1 MFHSRARSALPAILR
16 YAASKFLYACR
27 LFACTSV
34 RQHSLFELLVRLR
47 PSSGSQ
53 VQEGPHRLRRTDMP
67 RILFRL
73 GRHEQ
78 QFGGP
83 AQPDNPIR
91 AFVKHSEDRHLLPLL
106 VLAMIVPLEA
116 IVGG

>member
-1 MFHSRARSALPAILR
+1 MFHSRARSARPAILR
-16 YAASKFLYACR
+16 YAASKLLYACR

-34 RQHSLFELLVRLR
+34 VFELLVRLR

>member
-1 MFHSRARSALPAILR
+1 MIGSACYSEICSFEVALCLPTIRLR
-16 YAASKFLYACR
+16 FSPTAF
-27 LFACTSV
+27 V
-34 RQHSLFELLVRLR
+34 FELLVRLR

-83 AQPDNPIR
+83 AQPDHPIR